1 MIQRIQTLWLL
12 LAGTCALAGL
22 KFSFYSGTNA
32 KGLSPYE
39 LNGTENFLLIL
50 CTVVTGG
57 LALFTIF
64 LFKKR
69 GLQTMLC
76 ILGIL
81 LEILLIFLYY
91 REAGTFSKGTYS
103 LAAILPLMGM
113 VAFFMATRGIRKDER
128 LLKETERLR

>member
-12 LAGTCALAGL
+12 LAGICAFAGL

-32 KGLSPYE
+32 KGISPYE
-39 LNGTENFLLIL
+39 LNGTENFLLIF
-50 CTVVTGG
+50 CSVITGG

-69 GLQTMLC
+69 GLQTFLC
-76 ILGIL
+76 IVGIV
-81 LEILLIFLYY
+81 LEILLIFLFY
-91 REAGTFSKGTYS
+91 REVTTFSKGTYS
-103 LAAILPLMGM
+103 LTAILPLAGM
-113 VAFFMATRGIRKDER
+113 AAFFMAARGIRKDEQ

>member
-12 LAGTCALAGL
+12 LAGACALAGL

-39 LNGTENFLLIL
+39 LNGTESFLLIL
-50 CTVVTGG
+50 CSVVVGG

-64 LFKKR
+64 LYKKR
-69 GLQTMLC
+69 GLQLFLS
-76 ILGIL
+76 IVGIL
-81 LEILLIFLYY
+81 LEILLIFIYY
-91 REAGTFSKGTYS
+91 REATTFSKGTYS
-103 LAAILPLMGM
+103 LTAMLPLIGM
-113 VAFFMATRGIRKDER
+113 IGFFMAARGIRKDEK

>member
-113 VAFFMATRGIRKDER
+113 VAFFMAARGIRKDER